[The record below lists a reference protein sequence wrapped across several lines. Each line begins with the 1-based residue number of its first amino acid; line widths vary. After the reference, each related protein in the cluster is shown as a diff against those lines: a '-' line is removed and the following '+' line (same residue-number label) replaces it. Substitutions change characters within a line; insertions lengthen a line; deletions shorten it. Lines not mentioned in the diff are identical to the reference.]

1 MVEAVAEDVGVDF
14 KESGSG
20 FVAVEKAEDSSLNLE
35 ESFAHGGLF
44 FWLWKCE
51 GLQRNEL

>member
-1 MVEAVAEDVGVDF
+1 MGVDF

-20 FVAVEKAEDSSLNLE
+20 FVAVEKAEDSPLNLE
-35 ESFAHGGLF
+35 ESFAHGGFFF

-51 GLQRNEL
+51 GYREMSLERHN

>member
-1 MVEAVAEDVGVDF
+1 MGVDF

-20 FVAVEKAEDSSLNLE
+20 FVAVEKAEDSPLNLE

-51 GLQRNEL
+51 GLQRNEFREK

>member
-1 MVEAVAEDVGVDF
+1 MGMDF
-14 KESGSG
+14 GESGSG
-20 FVAVEKAEDSSLNLE
+20 FVAVEEVEDSPLNLE

-51 GLQRNEL
+51 GYREMSLERNN